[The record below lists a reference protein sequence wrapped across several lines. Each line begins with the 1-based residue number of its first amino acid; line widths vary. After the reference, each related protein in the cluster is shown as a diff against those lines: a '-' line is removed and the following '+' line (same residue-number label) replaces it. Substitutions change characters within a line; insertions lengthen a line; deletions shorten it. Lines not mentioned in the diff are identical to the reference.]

1 MKKEIFSNKISNIR
15 YCCNFLINQELTNY
29 GFPELQS
36 SYGAIIY
43 TLFNYHPLTMKEL
56 AEKVQRDPSTLTV
69 LVKKLIEKGYIEKID
84 NEKDSRS
91 KLIIL
96 TEKSYKAKK
105 VFDKI
110 SEKLNSVIWKDFSEE
125 EIKTLCNGL
134 EKIHKNLKSFNQSE
148 INRR

>member
-1 MKKEIFSNKISNIR
+1 MKKETFSNKISNIR
-15 YCCNFLINQELTNY
+15 YCCNSLINQELVNH

-43 TLFNYHPLTMKEL
+43 TLFNYHSITMKEL

-69 LVKKLIEKGYIEKID
+69 LVRKLVEKGYIKKID

-96 TEKSYKAKK
+96 TEKSYKAKEF
-105 VFDKI
+105 FDKI
-110 SEKLNSVIWKDFSEE
+110 SKKLNSVIWEDFSEE
-125 EIKTLCNGL
+125 EIKHLCNGL
-134 EKIHKNLKSFNQSE
+134 EKVLKNLKSFNDSE